1 MKKIKI
7 DIPFTNAVIA
17 NKGYFNKLEHDHM
30 LYYKVEL
37 IQKAVQLGLE
47 HSYDFIEDDN
57 SYIVRVKIPQGYT
70 FPIKFI
76 PFGND
81 RKNAEQR
88 AKELCEILN
97 SNTNHN
103 RKIDWKI
110 EL

>member
-1 MKKIKI
+1 MNPLTMKKIKI
-7 DIPFTNAVIA
+7 NIPFTNMVIA
-17 NKGYFNKLEHDHM
+17 HKGYFSKLEHDHI
-30 LYYKVEL
+30 LFYRVGL

-47 HSYDFIEDDN
+47 CSYDFIEDDN
-57 SYIVRVKIPQGYT
+57 SYIICVKIPQGYT

-97 SNTNHN
+97 SKAIN
-103 RKIDWKI
+103 
-110 EL
+110 